1 MNQTLITDYKFILT
15 DENEIPFIEGTS
27 MKVVELVTSIQAYGW
42 SPEELHFQYPH
53 LSMSQIY
60 SALAYYWEHK
70 QEIDADVQRRFEYA
84 EKLRLEAGISPLV
97 QRLRREGVIES
108 SSLFILMKMSI
119 EELPTDCELK
129 E

>member
-1 MNQTLITDYKFILT
+1 MTPSTTTEYKHILL
-15 DENEIPFIEGTS
+15 DDRHVPFIKGTS

-70 QEIDADVQRRFEYA
+70 AEIDADMKRRFEYS
-84 EKLRLEAGISPLV
+84 E
-97 QRLRREGVIES
+97 RLRKDAGESTLSKRLRHEGLI
-108 SSLFILMKMSI
+108 
-119 EELPTDCELK
+119 
-129 E
+129 

>member
-1 MNQTLITDYKFILT
+1 MSQTATTDYKFILV
-15 DENEIPFIEGTS
+15 DENNVPFIKGTS
-27 MKVVELVTSIQAYGW
+27 MKIVELVTSIHAYGW

-84 EKLRLEAGISPLV
+84 EKLRLEAGVSPLA
-97 QRLRREGVIES
+97 QRLRNEGLI
-108 SSLFILMKMSI
+108 K
-119 EELPTDCELK
+119 
-129 E
+129 